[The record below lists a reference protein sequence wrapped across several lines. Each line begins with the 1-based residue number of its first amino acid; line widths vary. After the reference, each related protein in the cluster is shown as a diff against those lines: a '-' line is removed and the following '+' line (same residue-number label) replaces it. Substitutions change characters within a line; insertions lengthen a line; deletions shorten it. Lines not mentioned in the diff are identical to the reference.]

1 MKLLSIPEIIK
12 KITELPKGILAADES
27 ISTIARRFSAFNIPC
42 TEETRRAYREM
53 LFTTPDIEKYLSGVI
68 LFEETLDQCT
78 VEGASFTELLIDR
91 GILPGIKVDR
101 GTQELFYGSS
111 EKVTIGLED
120 LTDRLFLYKSKRAFF
135 TKWRAVIAIGDGIPT
150 DECILE
156 NAKILAKY
164 SKIAQNEQMVPIVEP
179 EVLIDGGHDID
190 RCAQVTHK
198 VLKTVFQELDRES
211 VNLEGIILKPNMI
224 LPGKD
229 SNQQVS
235 SHEIAQKTIS
245 CLKSVVPQE
254 VPAIMF
260 LSGGQTPEQAIE
272 NLAEINKEQNLPW
285 RLSFSYA
292 RALQSQVMEA
302 WGGKKENVP
311 NAQKIFLELLKKTS
325 DASLGI
331 LTV

>member
-1 MKLLSIPEIIK
+1 MELLSIPEIIK
-12 KITELPKGILAADES
+12 KIAELPKGILAADES
-27 ISTIARRFSAFNIPC
+27 ISTITKRFSAFNIPC
-42 TEETRRAYREM
+42 TEETRRAYREL

-68 LFEETLDQCT
+68 LFEETLDQSNFDG
-78 VEGASFTELLIDR
+78 VPFTKLLLSR
-91 GILPGIKVDR
+91 GVIPGVKVDK
-101 GTQELFYGSS
+101 GTQDLFQGSN
-111 EKVTIGLED
+111 EKVTVGLKD
-120 LTDRLFLYKSKRAFF
+120 LTDRLNLYKSKGAFF
-135 TKWRAVIAIGDGIPT
+135 TKWRAVITIGDDIPT

-164 SKIAQNEQMVPIVEP
+164 SRIAQNEQMVPIVEP
-179 EVLIDGGHDID
+179 EVLMDGDHDIN
-190 RCAQVTHK
+190 RCAQVTYK

-211 VNLEGIILKPNMI
+211 VDSRGIVLKPNMI

-260 LSGGQTPEQAIE
+260 LSGGQTPEEAIE
-272 NLAEINKEQNLPW
+272 NLAEINKEQYLPW
-285 RLSFSYA
+285 RISFSYA
-292 RALQSQVMEA
+292 RALQSPVMEA

-311 NAQKIFLELLKKTS
+311 NAQKIFLELLKKAS